1 MGKGKGA
8 VDHWVAVIRP
18 GPHPVRSGR
27 VGRGDCARGA
37 AAGRAQ
43 AAHQNPVH
51 RPARPCRQRE
61 RGGVI
66 WTCARF
72 AGCRRTTSA
81 ASWIETYEEL
91 FNLRFQFVMGQLED
105 HNRLTALR
113 RDIARMKTILR
124 ERELAAQ
131 MEGEA
136 A

>member
-1 MGKGKGA
+1 MHA
-8 VDHWVAVIRP
+8 QEIRP
-18 GPHPVRSGR
+18 M
-27 VGRGDCARGA
+27 
-37 AAGRAQ
+37 
-43 AAHQNPVH
+43 
-51 RPARPCRQRE
+51 
-61 RGGVI
+61 
-66 WTCARF
+66 
-72 AGCRRTTSA
+72 TTDD
-81 ASWIETYEEL
+81 IRHKLEQTYEEL